1 VKQGARMLTLPTP
14 STRVRPHPRF
24 SPGLSPVTLLR
35 YDDLIVA
42 PATAHGPGARAILRL
57 TGEKAWST
65 IRALLHPKEDIPT
78 AIVQGRFPAQLRLPD
93 FYSPLPVQVQ
103 AWAAP
108 FTYTGQDLVEV
119 HLISSPPLVQSLL
132 DHLIDR
138 GARLAEPG
146 EFTLRAYLAG
156 KLDLTQA
163 EAVYALSTSTDP
175 DELRTALTQLAG
187 GLARP
192 LDALR
197 EEILLLLAEV
207 EAGLDFADEDLT
219 FIENDALAW
228 RIDACRIALQD
239 VQDQMRR
246 QGRSKTQ
253 YRVVLAGPPNAGKS
267 SLFNMLLGETKAIVS
282 AEAGT
287 TRDYLTQNM
296 LIQGVSLELV
306 DTAGLQTDLL
316 PTKTIELRAQEMQ
329 HTQVDAADLLV
340 VCFDSTIGLTEQDT
354 LLFRHLPQD
363 RVLLVATKSDL
374 HSSQP
379 IPEHAILTSTITGA
393 GLSTL
398 RFTLAEKA
406 RWHLRPANLPP
417 SLSRCQVHLERSLT
431 SLTQALELVHE
442 KRHMELVA
450 AELRSAL
457 DAIGTMVGAVYT
469 DDLLDRVF
477 SQFCIGK

>member
-1 VKQGARMLTLPTP
+1 
-14 STRVRPHPRF
+14 
-24 SPGLSPVTLLR
+24 
-35 YDDLIVA
+35 
-42 PATAHGPGARAILRL
+42 
-57 TGEKAWST
+57 
-65 IRALLHPKEDIPT
+65 
-78 AIVQGRFPAQLRLPD
+78 
-93 FYSPLPVQVQ
+93 VQ
-103 AWAAP
+103 A
-108 FTYTGQDLVEV
+108 
-119 HLISSPPLVQSLL
+119 LL

-156 KLDLTQA
+156 KLDLTQV
-163 EAVYALSTSTDP
+163 EAVHALSTSTNT

-219 FIENDALAW
+219 FIENDALTW

-239 VQDQMRR
+239 VQDQMNR
-246 QGRSKTQ
+246 QGRSNTQ
-253 YRVVLAGPPNAGKS
+253 CRVVLAGSPNAGKS
-267 SLFNMLLGETKAIVS
+267 SLFNAILGESKALVS
-282 AEAGT
+282 PEAGT

-306 DTAGLQTDLL
+306 DTAGQQTDLL
-316 PTKTIELRAQEMQ
+316 PTMTIERRAQEMQ
-329 HTQVDAADLLV
+329 QTQVDAADLLV
-340 VCFDSTIGLTEQDT
+340 VCFDSTVGLTSEDWS
-354 LLFRHLPQD
+354 LLRNWPQD

-374 HSSQP
+374 PGQQSIPANAIQSS
-379 IPEHAILTSTITGA
+379 AITGA
-393 GLSTL
+393 GLPTL
-398 RFTLAEKA
+398 RLTLAEKA

-417 SLSRCQVHLERSLT
+417 SLSRCQVHLERALA
-431 SLTQALELVHE
+431 SLTQALELVQE

-450 AELRSAL
+450 AELRTAL

>member
-1 VKQGARMLTLPTP
+1 MLTLPTP
-14 STRVRPHPRF
+14 ASRVRPHPRL
-24 SPGLSPVTLLR
+24 SPGLSPTTLLR

-42 PATAHGPGARAILRL
+42 PATANGPGARAILRL
-57 TGEKAWST
+57 TGDKAWPT
-65 IRALLHPKEDIPT
+65 IRTLLHPKEDIPAT
-78 AIVQGRFPAQLRLPD
+78 ITQGRFPAQLRLPD

-108 FTYTGQDLVEV
+108 WTYTGQDLVEV
-119 HLISSPPLVQSLL
+119 HLVSSPPLVQALL

-156 KLDLTQA
+156 KLDLTQV
-163 EAVYALSTSTDP
+163 EAVHALSTSTNT

-239 VQDQMRR
+239 VQDQMGR
-246 QGRSKTQ
+246 QGRSNTQ

-267 SLFNMLLGETKAIVS
+267 SLFNAILGESKALVS
-282 AEAGT
+282 PEAGT

-306 DTAGLQTDLL
+306 DTAGQQTDLL
-316 PTKTIELRAQEMQ
+316 PTMTIERRAQEMQ
-329 HTQVDAADLLV
+329 QTQVDAADLLV
-340 VCFDSTIGLTEQDT
+340 VCFDSTVGLTSEDWS
-354 LLFRHLPQD
+354 LLRNWPQD

-374 HSSQP
+374 PGQKSIPTSAIQSS
-379 IPEHAILTSTITGA
+379 AVTGA

-417 SLSRCQVHLERSLT
+417 SLSRCQVHLERSLA

-450 AELRSAL
+450 AELRTAL
-457 DAIGTMVGAVYT
+457 DSIGTMVGAVYT